1 MNQQNT
7 KLLRIRNNPLLLDRM
22 KLMEMY
28 LLTKLNT
35 SEVDKWDT
43 LSWLAMNTW
52 KQEMPS
58 MSVTAIQESG
68 KLTGSHHYLEEFLSE
83 AVYLNLVKYDDD
95 RKYRRYRINLDEQLD
110 EDDIN
115 FQTLLRMLW
124 AQEFNHDINE
134 RFTRQKWNCFGDNY
148 PAKFGV
154 RNELMFFTLSHESWR
169 SITDVNGVVGEEGI
183 LFRDG
188 IEDFL
193 RDGIGGWRLKERK
206 RLLHLNEIYKSR
218 HNIYYTILTGHA
230 PLELFD
236 PALTEEKYIER
247 MKNDIYVNEHF

>member
-1 MNQQNT
+1 MQWDWDV
-7 KLLRIRNNPLLLDRM
+7 LLDRA
-22 KLMEMY
+22 KFMEMY

-83 AVYLNLVKYDDD
+83 AVYLNLVKCDDD
-95 RKYRRYRINLDEQLD
+95 RKYRRYRINLDDPVNQND
-110 EDDIN
+110 MN
-115 FQTLLRMLW
+115 FHSLLEMLW
-124 AQEFNHDINE
+124 IQELKPEIVTKFKHE
-134 RFTRQKWNCFGDNY
+134 KWNSFGDNY

-169 SITDVNGVVGEEGI
+169 SITDVNGVVGEG
-183 LFRDG
+183 DG

-193 RDGIGGWRLKERK
+193 RDGTGGWRLKERK

-247 MKNDIYVNEHF
+247 MKNDIYVNEYF